1 MPVGSLAC
9 QQAGRKEWMSKRKEH
24 LVLWMAFIV
33 IVLGLL
39 FLSTHGGSVHLF

>member
-9 QQAGRKEWMSKRKEH
+9 HEAKEVGNMSKSRER
-24 LVLWMAFIV
+24 LVLWIAFVV

-39 FLSTHGGSVHLF
+39 FLYTHGGSVHLF